1 MDFESKVPKAN
12 SRQGHEHFAQLCAL
26 FTSGSLTKSEQ
37 RELDEHLAG
46 CKPCADLL
54 REYRT
59 VAKSGIPLLA
69 PVHHTESVNDAE
81 PWSVETAKK
90 RLLYRVAADKATQQ
104 TFPQPRASRNPLRF
118 FLPKM
123 PSMARIAAG
132 LVLIA
137 SALAFAYRTGQANG
151 RNLAQESPQP
161 SSVESR
167 PPSLPVSTDQNSSLD
182 AQLSAQSN
190 EVQKLQQELKR
201 QTAAISESRS
211 AQDKLQ
217 REAQER
223 GSMIAALDS
232 DKTALAAERDG
243 LNHKLRET
251 QDALLAA
258 QQRLDS
264 LQQEQNRQL
273 LRAASLQSNVEELS
287 SKLKESQDVA
297 QRDQGYLAY
306 DRDIRELMGARDL
319 YIADVFDIDREGK
332 TRKPFGRVF
341 YTGGKS
347 LLFYAFDLD
356 RQPGVRQAS
365 TFQVWGRRGLG
376 DKRPLNMGILYED
389 NSVNRRWVLRF
400 DDPKVLAEI
409 DAVFVTVEP
418 GSKTGQ
424 KPTGRQLLFASLRTP
439 PNHP

>member
-1 MDFESKVPKAN
+1 
-12 SRQGHEHFAQLCAL
+12 
-26 FTSGSLTKSEQ
+26 
-37 RELDEHLAG
+37 
-46 CKPCADLL
+46 
-54 REYRT
+54 
-59 VAKSGIPLLA
+59 
-69 PVHHTESVNDAE
+69 
-81 PWSVETAKK
+81 
-90 RLLYRVAADKATQQ
+90 
-104 TFPQPRASRNPLRF
+104 
-118 FLPKM
+118 
-123 PSMARIAAG
+123 
-132 LVLIA
+132 
-137 SALAFAYRTGQANG
+137 
-151 RNLAQESPQP
+151 
-161 SSVESR
+161 
-167 PPSLPVSTDQNSSLD
+167 
-182 AQLSAQSN
+182 
-190 EVQKLQQELKR
+190 
-201 QTAAISESRS
+201 
-211 AQDKLQ
+211 
-217 REAQER
+217 
-223 GSMIAALDS
+223 
-232 DKTALAAERDG
+232 
-243 LNHKLRET
+243 
-251 QDALLAA
+251 
-258 QQRLDS
+258 
-264 LQQEQNRQL
+264 
-273 LRAASLQSNVEELS
+273 VEELS